1 MQSLAQSWL
10 VYRLTKSTLW
20 MGTLGFSSQVP
31 VLLLGPLAGIV
42 ADRLSRRSI
51 VIATQVSFLIQSAI
65 LAALT
70 LTNTISLKTLI
81 ALAMLFGI
89 INAFDI
95 PARQSLFVHM
105 VGKDDLQNAIALNS
119 MTFNAARIIGP
130 SIAGFLVAAVGEGL
144 CFAFNSAT
152 FVAVIVSLV
161 IMRPVEPER
170 ERDDSALR
178 RLRGGFLYAW
188 NSRAVRMMLFV
199 TALANLAS
207 TPISVLAPVFADAIF
222 ERGATGLGFLTGAM
236 GLGAMIGTYV
246 LARNAATANPVHV
259 VLTSTL
265 LGGISLAV
273 FAASPWF
280 HLSLAAIAAFGFSL
294 FRQLAATNSL
304 IQSLIDD
311 AYRGRVMS
319 LYSMTVVGML
329 PLGNL
334 AAGTLAHAVGV
345 RLTVAAGAVLSVAAA
360 FIWYRES
367 EAKTF

>member
-10 VYRLTKSTLW
+10 VYRLTKSTVW
-20 MGTLGFSSQVP
+20 MGTLGFSSQMP
-31 VLLLGPLAGIV
+31 VLLLGPLAGVV
-42 ADRLSRRSI
+42 ADRLSRRNI

-65 LAALT
+65 LATLT
-70 LTNTISLKTLI
+70 LTNTIGLGSLI
-81 ALAMLFGI
+81 GMAMLLGV

-105 VGKDDLQNAIALNS
+105 VGKEDLQNAIALNS
-119 MTFNAARIIGP
+119 MTFNAARIVGP

-152 FVAVIVSLV
+152 FVAVIASLL
-161 IMRPVEPER
+161 IMRPAEPER
-170 ERDDSALR
+170 GGTHSALTH
-178 RLRGGFLYAW
+178 LRGGFSYAW

-207 TPISVLAPVFADAIF
+207 TPISVLAPVFADGIF
-222 ERGATGLGFLTGAM
+222 RRGSMGLGFLTGSM

-246 LARNAATANPVHV
+246 LARNAATANPVKV

-265 LGGISLAV
+265 LGGMALGV

-280 HLSLAAIAAFGFSL
+280 YLSLAAIAVFGFSL

-311 AYRGRVMS
+311 AYRGRIMS

-345 RLTVAAGAVLSVAAA
+345 RLTVAAGAVLSAAA
-360 FIWYRES
+360 ALIWYRES